1 MKPANIS
8 EIISIES
15 YLITLVKVSGGEMR
29 KAGLLLFSTFLL
41 IAPLAAQT
49 VTVSLPSGGDVAMG
63 SLMQIAWTSTGV
75 SGGFRIQ
82 LIRPGGGLVGLL
94 MPNVAGSPQS
104 WTVAAPA
111 LVGEQYRIRVRA
123 LNDSA
128 TGESAV
134 FTVTSGDPV
143 DPGGKP
149 TLRLQSPNG
158 GETWPSGG
166 MRSITWTTANWS
178 GNVQL
183 SLHQNGV
190 SKGIIAKSLSSAQGS
205 YPWAVGTTDKGLAAA
220 GGGYSVL
227 ISRIYS
233 DMKPHAALAD
243 KSDGDFAIGFPA
255 PDQTAPLAEN
265 IQVSVPEDGR
275 VFEYGTDF
283 CINKG
288 RCVSV
293 PIQWVA
299 GGKGPFQVDLMEGG
313 NVNMPLAVTDLQ
325 ASGTTHSAKFLFTT
339 QNSKQGWYRIRV
351 RSTDG
356 KTGGLSGKFQLK
368 FRLWNIEIAPSIKN
382 RFFYQ
387 NPEGSVA
394 FVNIITT
401 KYCPDIPGFSR
412 VGFFNSINSPTTRGG
427 YKIYYNGVIFRSRII
442 FDLSQFQKLKG
453 HFVMA
458 KLLVIKHTQGAHVVR
473 GVNPM
478 DPADCDVRFFI
489 LAEPWPGADF
499 FAIPGNLI
507 QNFPGGAPN
516 YFDIPEWAA
525 AWARGA
531 SPNYGM
537 LLVGAMEKMN
547 HDNQDCINYYKIH
560 LQVQFQEEE

>member
-1 MKPANIS
+1 MK
-8 EIISIES
+8 
-15 YLITLVKVSGGEMR
+15 R
-29 KAGLLLFSTFLL
+29 TFLL
-41 IAPLAAQT
+41 VMVLFLLVASLAAQT
-49 VTVSLPSGGDVAMG
+49 VTVNSPSGGDVAMG
-63 SLMQIAWTSTGV
+63 SVMQIAWTSPGV

-82 LIRPGGGLVGLL
+82 LIRPGGALVGAL
-94 MPNVAGSPQS
+94 MNNVAGSPQN

-111 LVGEQYRIRVRA
+111 LVGEQYRVRVRA
-123 LNDSA
+123 LNGSA
-128 TGESAV
+128 AGESAV
-134 FTVTSGDPV
+134 FTVISGDPV
-143 DPGGKP
+143 NPGGKP
-149 TLRLQSPNG
+149 TLQLLSPNG
-158 GETWPSGG
+158 GENWPGG
-166 MRSITWTTANWS
+166 DMRNITWAAANWS

-190 SKGIIAKSLSSAQGS
+190 SKGIIASVPSASGT
-205 YPWAVGTTDKGLAAA
+205 YPWAVGRTDKGPAAS
-220 GGGYSVL
+220 GGGYRVL
-227 ISRIYS
+227 ISRVYS

-243 KSDGDFAIGFPA
+243 KSDGDFSIGFPA

-265 IQVSVPEDGR
+265 IQVSVPEEGR

-293 PIQWVA
+293 PIQWAA
-299 GGKGPFQVDLMEGG
+299 GGKGPFQVDLLEGG
-313 NVNMPLAVTDLQ
+313 NVKMSLAVTDLQ

-351 RSTDG
+351 RNADG
-356 KTGGLSGKFQLK
+356 KAGGLSGKFQLK
-368 FRLWNIEIAPSIKN
+368 FRLWNIEIAPSILN

-387 NPEGSVA
+387 KPEGSA
-394 FVNIITT
+394 GASLHQITT
-401 KYCPDIPGFSR
+401 QFCPDRPGFTR
-412 VGFFNSINSPTTRGG
+412 VGFFNSFQSGTTRTG
-427 YKIYYNGVIFRSRII
+427 YKGYYDGVVFRSRII
-442 FDLSQFQKLKG
+442 FDLSQFQKVKG
-453 HFVMA
+453 HFLMA

-473 GVNPM
+473 GGVHPM

-531 SPNYGM
+531 SPNYGI

-547 HDNQDCINYYKIH
+547 HDNLDCINYYKIH

>member
-1 MKPANIS
+1 
-8 EIISIES
+8 
-15 YLITLVKVSGGEMR
+15 MR
-29 KAGLLLFSTFLL
+29 KAFLAVAIIVL
-41 IAPLAAQT
+41 WLAPLAAQA

-63 SLMQIAWTSTGV
+63 SVMQIVWTSTGV

-82 LIRPGGGLVGLL
+82 LTRPGGGLVGPL
-94 MPNVAGSPQS
+94 MNNVAGSPQN

-111 LVGEQYRIRVRA
+111 LVGEQYRVRVRA

-128 TGESAV
+128 AGESAV
-134 FTVTSGDPV
+134 FTVISGDPV
-143 DPGGKP
+143 NPGGKP
-149 TLRLQSPNG
+149 TLQLLSPNG
-158 GETWPSGG
+158 GESWPSGG
-166 MRSITWTTANWS
+166 TRNITWTAANWS
-178 GNVQL
+178 GNVQI
-183 SLHQNGV
+183 SLYQNGV
-190 SKGIIAKSLSSAQGS
+190 SKGVIASVPSEAGT
-205 YPWAVGTTDKGLAAA
+205 YPWTVGTISKGSIGTGA
-220 GGGYSVL
+220 GYRVHV
-227 ISRIYS
+227 SRVYS
-233 DMKPHAALAD
+233 DMKPHAALVDA
-243 KSDGDFAIGFPA
+243 SDGDFSIGFPA

-265 IQVSVPEDGR
+265 IQVSVPEEGR

-293 PIQWVA
+293 PIQWAA
-299 GGKGPFQVDLMEGG
+299 GDKGPFQVDLLEGG
-313 NVNMPLAVTDLQ
+313 NVKMPLAVTDLQ

-351 RSTDG
+351 RNTDG
-356 KTGGLSGKFQLK
+356 KAGGLSGKFQLK
-368 FRLWNIEIAPSIKN
+368 FKLWNIEIAPSIMN

-394 FVNIITT
+394 VVNKITT
-401 KYCPDIPGFSR
+401 EYCPDKPGFSR
-412 VGFFNSINSPTTRGG
+412 VGFFNSINSPRTEGG
-427 YKIYYNGVIFRSRII
+427 YKRYYNGVVFRSRII

-453 HFVMA
+453 HFSMA
-458 KLLVIKHTQGAHVVR
+458 KLLVIKHTQGAKVVR
-473 GVNPM
+473 GWGLPK

-547 HDNQDCINYYKIH
+547 HDNLDCINYYKIH